1 MYYPTVNPTT
11 KHANVD
17 GAYCQKNQLQ
27 WARSHHASKS
37 LTTLLSPHTAQ
48 VSPKHHS
55 SLSQPA
61 MKHLHAME
69 LRVERAPFFPSCL
82 QQHELGAV
90 HRQHGLK
97 HLYNHSHFQ
106 RCNCEQTCCHSLWHL
121 HLSSSWN
128 LVGSCHIV
136 KTLESS
142 SDNLLLHGEL
152 HNLGSHK
159 HGSLSSIALSLASQS
174 NYPKRN
180 CSK

>member
-11 KHANVD
+11 KHAYVD

-27 WARSHHASKS
+27 WARSHLASKL

-48 VSPKHHS
+48 VSPMHHS

-61 MKHLHAME
+61 MEHLQAME
-69 LRVERAPFFPSCL
+69 LRVERAPLFPRCL
-82 QQHELGAV
+82 QQHELGAMH
-90 HRQHGLK
+90 HRHGLK
-97 HLYNHSHFQ
+97 QLYNHSHFQ
-106 RCNCEQTCCHSLWHL
+106 RCNCEQTCYHKPWYL
-121 HLSSSWN
+121 HLSSSWY

-142 SDNLLLHGEL
+142 SDNLWQHGEP
-152 HNLGSHK
+152 HK
-159 HGSLSSIALSLASQS
+159 HGILLSIVLSLAFRS
-174 NYPKRN
+174 NCPKKN